1 MLTRFLRFL
10 IFILNWSIF
19 AVIVWLNII
28 LLSDNPSFALFN
40 YTFNQR
46 QLYFFNTLLFALF
59 TYKERHCIK
68 NEIKRFVHWVKT
80 L

>member
-10 IFILNWSIF
+10 IFILNWSIV
-19 AVIVWLNII
+19 AGILWLNVI
-28 LLSDNPSFALFN
+28 LLSDSPFVTVFN

-46 QLYFFNTLLFALF
+46 QLCFFNFLLFAFF

-68 NEIKRFVHWVKT
+68 NEILRLARWLKT
-80 L
+80 R